1 MRPQELNL
9 LMIFDAIMT
18 EGSITRA
25 ADHLALTQ
33 PAVSNALARM
43 RVTWKDEL
51 FIKDGR
57 NIQPTAFANNLWRQ
71 IQGPLGSLAHAIN
84 QSEFNP
90 ATAQRTFRIS
100 AADMFVEIIWGPLRK
115 IIEQQAPGI
124 NIHAIPNRAVEAANV
139 LKDAEAELAIN
150 RYTLSE
156 SVIRAEHLLKPQYVV
171 LMRPGHPLVNKKLT
185 VDSFANSDHLLVS
198 ITGDILGPSDQ
209 ALRVLGLKRRVAM
222 TVNNAANVP
231 NILKN
236 TDLICVIPSI
246 ALEHEIFTKQLAV
259 LKSPIDTP
267 PTPVSIIWHKRQDN
281 DAGLQWIRRHIV
293 NILRQRAEKHDKI
306 IADVIQTN
314 GKIN

>member
-25 ADHLALTQ
+25 AEQLSLTQ

-43 RVTWKDEL
+43 RVAWGEEL

-57 NIQPTAFANNLWRQ
+57 NIQPTAFANNLWGQ
-71 IQGPLGSLAHAIN
+71 IQGPLGSLEHAIN

-100 AADMFVEIIWGPLRK
+100 AADIFVEMIWGPLRK

-156 SVIRAEHLLKPQYVV
+156 NVIRAEHLLKPKYVV
-171 LMRPGHPLVNKKLT
+171 LMRPDHPLANAPLSIT
-185 VDSFANSDHLLVS
+185 DFANTDHLLVS

-246 ALEHEIFTKQLAV
+246 ALEQEIFTNELVV

-267 PTPVSIIWHKRQDN
+267 PTPVSVIWHKRQDN

-293 NILRQRAEKHDKI
+293 AIIQQRVSSHDKKL
-306 IADVIQTN
+306 
-314 GKIN
+314 GKYLLR

>member
-25 ADHLALTQ
+25 AEQLSLTQ

-43 RVTWKDEL
+43 RAAWGEEL

-57 NIQPTAFANNLWRQ
+57 NIQPTAFANNLWGQ
-71 IQGPLGSLAHAIN
+71 IQGPLGSLEHAIN

-100 AADMFVEIIWGPLRK
+100 AADIFVEMIWGPLRK

-156 SVIRAEHLLKPQYVV
+156 NVIRAEHLLKPKYVV
-171 LMRPGHPLVNKKLT
+171 LMRPDHPLANAPLSIT
-185 VDSFANSDHLLVS
+185 DFANTDHLLVS

-236 TDLICVIPSI
+236 TDLICVLPSI
-246 ALEHEIFTKQLAV
+246 ALEQEIFTNKLVV

-267 PTPVSIIWHKRQDN
+267 PTPVSVIWHKRQDN

-293 NILRQRAEKHDKI
+293 AIIQQRVSSHDKKL
-306 IADVIQTN
+306 
-314 GKIN
+314 GKYLLR